1 MRKFSLLLACAA
13 FLAIIGT
20 GCTTPEPIGFVYSDV
35 KIPKLVTDLNSKKPL
50 KIGRSVSESFFCVV
64 AVGDSSIEKAMKNG
78 KISKVHYV
86 DWKVRNVL
94 GITKYETI
102 VYGE

>member
-1 MRKFSLLLACAA
+1 MKKFSLLAAVSA
-13 FLAIIGT
+13 FLILAGT
-20 GCTTPEPIGFVYSDV
+20 GCTTPQPIGFIYTDC
-35 KIPKLVTDLNSKKPL
+35 KTPKLVTNLDSKKPL
-50 KIGRSVSESFFCVV
+50 KVGRAMSESYFCVV

-78 KISKVHYV
+78 KIKKVHYV
-86 DWKVRNVL
+86 DRKMKNVL